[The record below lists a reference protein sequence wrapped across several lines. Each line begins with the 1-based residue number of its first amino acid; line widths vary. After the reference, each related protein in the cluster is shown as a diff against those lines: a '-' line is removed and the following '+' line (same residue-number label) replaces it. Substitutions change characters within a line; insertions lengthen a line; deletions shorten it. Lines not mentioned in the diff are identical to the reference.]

1 LCTSLPIYH
10 NNFQKINRVLPK
22 FLEDHRRYFAKTFYL
37 HSSNQEYLGETN
49 LSLKLKVDG
58 KEIPLNEFVGRM
70 LSGTITG
77 GVSSLKGIKE
87 DWEKIEIE
95 IQK

>member
-1 LCTSLPIYH
+1 MFRKDFLLSLY
-10 NNFQKINRVLPK
+10 
-22 FLEDHRRYFAKTFYL
+22 
-37 HSSNQEYLGETN
+37 NQQYLGATN

-87 DWEKIEIE
+87 DWKKIEIE

>member
-1 LCTSLPIYH
+1 LFRKDFLLSLY
-10 NNFQKINRVLPK
+10 
-22 FLEDHRRYFAKTFYL
+22 
-37 HSSNQEYLGETN
+37 NQQYLGATN

-87 DWEKIEIE
+87 DWKKIEIE

>member
-1 LCTSLPIYH
+1 LIDETRFS
-10 NNFQKINRVLPK
+10 RG
-22 FLEDHRRYFAKTFYL
+22 KTFLSATQYRIV
-37 HSSNQEYLGETN
+37 QVAN

-77 GVSSLKGIKE
+77 GVTSLKGIKE
-87 DWEKIEIE
+87 DWKRIEVE